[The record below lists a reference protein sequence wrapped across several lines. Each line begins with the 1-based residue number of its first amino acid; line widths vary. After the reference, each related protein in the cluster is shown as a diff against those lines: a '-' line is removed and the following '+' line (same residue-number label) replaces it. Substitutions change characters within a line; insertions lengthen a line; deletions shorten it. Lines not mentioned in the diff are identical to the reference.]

1 MAPTLRPV
9 DLLARLERDVEHNA
23 LRMRNGISYVAGTHR
38 PQLGRSPKD
47 VVWRR
52 DKAELWHYR
61 CSRIR
66 YSPPLMLVHSLVS
79 RSYIMDLLPG
89 NSMVEFLCSAGFDV
103 FMLDWGIADELDAEN
118 TLETYVDEYL
128 PLAVDAARA
137 ESGSDELTLDGYCL
151 GGVLAL
157 LYAASHQDAPIRTLI
172 VMATP
177 VDWDHMGPLAAA
189 FREGRL
195 GTGEIVD
202 ESGNVSPD
210 VIYNGFRTI
219 SPTGQLVQ
227 YANLWEHLW
236 DDEYMQGYQAMGQWT
251 RDHVPFPGAAFE
263 QMVQR
268 LIRENALMRGTMR
281 LGGRPVDLA
290 DVRVP
295 LLNVMAERDTIVPL
309 RAAEPLTAKVGGE
322 ADELRLPAGHVA
334 FAAGRLAT
342 KLTLPRLADW
352 LAAHSLA
359 CTGKKR

>member
-1 MAPTLRPV
+1 VAPTLRPT
-9 DLLARLERDVEHNA
+9 DLAKRLERDVEHNA

-61 CSRIR
+61 CGRIR
-66 YSPPLMLVHSLVS
+66 YWPPLMLVHSLVS

-89 NSMVEFLCSAGFDV
+89 NSMVEFLCGAGFDV
-103 FMLDWGIADELDAEN
+103 FLLDWGVADELDAEN
-118 TLETYVDEYL
+118 TFETYVEDYL
-128 PLAVDAARA
+128 PLAVEAACA

-157 LYAASHQDAPIRTLI
+157 LYAAGCHDAPIRNLI

-177 VDWDHMGPLAAA
+177 VDWDQMGPLAAA
-189 FREGRL
+189 FRKGRL
-195 GTGEIVD
+195 GAGDVVD
-202 ESGNVSPD
+202 ESGNVPPD

-227 YANLWEHLW
+227 YVNLWEHLW

-251 RDHVPFPGAAFE
+251 RDHVPFPGAAFG
-263 QMVQR
+263 QMVQL

-281 LGGRPVDLA
+281 LGGHEVDLG
-290 DVRVP
+290 DVRPP

-309 RAAEPLTAKVGGE
+309 RAAGPLTAMVGGE
-322 ADELRLPAGHVA
+322 SEELRLPAGHVA
-334 FAAGRLAT
+334 LAAGRLAT
-342 KLTLPRLADW
+342 KLTLPRLAEW
-352 LAAHSLA
+352 VAAHSVA
-359 CTGKKR
+359 RGGTR